1 MRNQGVEAHTLTPV
15 SRLSLSTSKN
25 DCILSLEETYQ
36 LQIQADLVVL
46 SSCESG
52 IGALTK
58 GEGMMAVNRGFLYA
72 GAKNV
77 VFTLFKVLDKPSSEL
92 TQNLFAHILKG
103 DDFVTALRKA
113 QAAN

>member
-1 MRNQGVEAHTLTPV
+1 M
-15 SRLSLSTSKN
+15 
-25 DCILSLEETYQ
+25 EETYQ
-36 LQIQADLVVL
+36 LQLQADLVVL

-77 VFTLFKVLDKPSSEL
+77 VFTLFKVLDKTSSEL
-92 TQNLFAHILKG
+92 TQNLFTHILKG
-103 DDFVTALRKA
+103 DNFVTALRKA
-113 QAAN
+113 KLALIEQEGIDPKSWSGFVLLGN